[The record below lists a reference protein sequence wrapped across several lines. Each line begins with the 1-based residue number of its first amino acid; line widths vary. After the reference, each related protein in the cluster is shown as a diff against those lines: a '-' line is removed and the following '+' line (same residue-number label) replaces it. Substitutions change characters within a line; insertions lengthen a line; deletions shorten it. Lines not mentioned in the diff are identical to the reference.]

1 VLINEI
7 DITTHSITG
16 LTLSLQS
23 LGEQTI
29 EITPNL
35 TEAKKSIQDF
45 VEKYNQ
51 YTTFVT
57 EKTENKIVNG
67 KVVKAPLNDRPE
79 AIQLRNAIRRIITQ
93 TQVENPTIKTV
104 EALGLSPS
112 TKNIK
117 DPKLYL
123 NETRLSQILTESP
136 QETLVLL
143 ETVSQSLQNTLEPN
157 VNPVIKQQ
165 NTGSIKTSQDALRN
179 EKSRLQEAQNKRMAE
194 IEKLTLKYELQM
206 MQAEEAQQNMM
217 QALTMLQQAQA
228 KF

>member
-1 VLINEI
+1 M
-7 DITTHSITG
+7 
-16 LTLSLQS
+16 
-23 LGEQTI
+23 
-29 EITPNL
+29 
-35 TEAKKSIQDF
+35 
-45 VEKYNQ
+45 
-51 YTTFVT
+51 
-57 EKTENKIVNG
+57 
-67 KVVKAPLNDRPE
+67 
-79 AIQLRNAIRRIITQ
+79 
-93 TQVENPTIKTV
+93 
-104 EALGLSPS
+104 
-112 TKNIK
+112 K
-117 DPKLYL
+117 DPKFYL
-123 NETRLSQILTESP
+123 DEKRLSQILTEAP

-143 ETVSQSLQNTLEPN
+143 ETVSQSLQNTLEPS